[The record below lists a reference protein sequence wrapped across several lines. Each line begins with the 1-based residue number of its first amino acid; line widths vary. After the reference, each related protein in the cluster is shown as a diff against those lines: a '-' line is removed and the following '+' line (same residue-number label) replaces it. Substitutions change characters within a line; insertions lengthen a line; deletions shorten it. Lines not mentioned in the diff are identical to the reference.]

1 MKGFLKLSPLP
12 LFLLLYIGLCLLGG
26 DFSHSSITLV
36 AFMLASVYA
45 IAISR
50 GSINDRLSAY
60 SRGAGSTTVLLMV
73 WIYVLAG
80 AFAFCA
86 KQMGCLDATV
96 NLTLQL
102 LPPSLLLPGIF
113 LSACFVSLAVG
124 TSVGTIVQLV
134 PIAAGIAMK
143 TDVPMPLMVAVVV
156 GGAYFGDN
164 LSFIS
169 DTTIAATQTQ
179 GCQMRDKFRANLRLV
194 LPVALVMLV
203 LYYIIGKDISVTQQI
218 PAAQPLLVVPYLA
231 VIAAS
236 LLGMHVMLVLLLGLL
251 LSGTIGIYQGSMDLF
266 GWFDGMGQGM
276 IGMGEMVV
284 MAMLAAGLLELIRQ
298 NGGIDWLLH
307 HLTRNIRTRRGA
319 ELGIASLVCLVNVC
333 TANNTVAILTS
344 GPIARQLAEK
354 YQITPQRSASI
365 LDTVSCFTQGLLPY
379 GVQILLAAG
388 LATEALQADMP
399 EAPALSPV
407 SIVPWLFYPMG
418 IGVAV
423 LLSALI
429 CNHKR

>member
-50 GSINDRLSAY
+50 GSINERLSAY
-60 SRGAGSTTVLLMV
+60 SRGAGSNTVLLMV

-96 NLTLQL
+96 NLTLRL

-194 LPVALVMLV
+194 LPVAIVMLI
-203 LYYIIGKDISVTQQI
+203 LYYIIGKDITVTQQI
-218 PAAQPLLVVPYLA
+218 PATQPLLVTPYLA

-251 LSGTIGIYQGSMDLF
+251 LSGAIGIWQGSIDLF

-388 LATEALQADMP
+388 LATEALQAELP
-399 EAPALSPV
+399 EAAALSPV

-423 LLSALI
+423 LLSTLF
-429 CNHKR
+429 HRKL

>member
-12 LFLLLYIGLCLLGG
+12 LFLLLYIGMCLLGG

-194 LPVALVMLV
+194 LPVAIVMLV
-203 LYYIIGKDISVTQQI
+203 LYYMIGKDISVTQQI
-218 PAAQPLLVVPYLA
+218 PAAQPLLVVPYLV
-231 VIAAS
+231 VIVAS

-251 LSGTIGIYQGSMDLF
+251 LSGTIGICQGSMDLF

-399 EAPALSPV
+399 DAPALSPV

-429 CNHKR
+429 RKR